1 MTFRRKMFGG
11 VTANALRIWQRLFL
25 TAMKCGSLIM
35 RMASLKKQNT
45 GMAHLSPKVAIFPSG
60 LKNLLNIS
68 ITAKA
73 KKNR

>member
-1 MTFRRKMFGG
+1 
-11 VTANALRIWQRLFL
+11 
-25 TAMKCGSLIM
+25 MKCGSLIM

-45 GMAHLSPKVAIFPSG
+45 GMAHLSPKAAIFPSG

-68 ITAKA
+68 ITAKS